1 MILGYFESLNS
12 YFESLNSYF
21 EQNNVELIEISVIDK
36 VSLV

>member
-21 EQNNVELIEISVIDK
+21 EQNSVELIEISVIDK